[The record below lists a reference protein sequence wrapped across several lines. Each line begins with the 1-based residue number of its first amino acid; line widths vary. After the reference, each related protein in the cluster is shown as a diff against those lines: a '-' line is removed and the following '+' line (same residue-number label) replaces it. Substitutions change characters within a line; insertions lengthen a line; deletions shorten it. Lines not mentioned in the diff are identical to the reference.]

1 MMMVYIKYAE
11 IWTLLKS
18 FTRKS
23 RRNDDEGVQQLPS
36 YSSRRKQKVGQKHFS
51 LPETANFYHHKSKD
65 FFFQVTHVQR
75 REKRVMDKNSFQATY
90 YWEGYTD

>member
-23 RRNDDEGVQQLPS
+23 RRDDDEGVQQLPS
-36 YSSRRKQKVGQKHFS
+36 YSSRREQKVGQKHFS
-51 LPETANFYHHKSKD
+51 LPETANFHTTKAR
-65 FFFQVTHVQR
+65 T
-75 REKRVMDKNSFQATY
+75 SFSR
-90 YWEGYTD
+90 